1 MINQPRKPRQ
11 DKSNLNLIWIHRLS
25 MSFLY
30 LTPCWYSEDLPAG
43 SICVKISMLPWAG
56 QSRFTVHDLPNWINQ
71 SWPRDESEWW
81 SGSWDVTCVCVCVD
95 VDLTSCVCVCVS
107 ASHFVYVC
115 VYLLS
120 YACMYVECFL
130 ACVLKHDSSLVG
142 LHCTCRMYISVCVR
156 ACVLYHLHVCAGLPL
171 SDYRWYASH
180 AERTSVLRQGGYC
193 GRLDWWGLRVVYV
206 CEWVGWTWSFYRESA
221 LLRPSPY
228 DWCLM

>member
-1 MINQPRKPRQ
+1 
-11 DKSNLNLIWIHRLS
+11 

-81 SGSWDVTCVCVCVD
+81 SGSWDLTYVCVCVD

-115 VYLLS
+115 VYVFS
-120 YACMYVECFL
+120 YACMYMECFL

-142 LHCTCRMYISVCVR
+142 LHCTCWMYIFVC
-156 ACVLYHLHVCAGLPL
+156 
-171 SDYRWYASH
+171 
-180 AERTSVLRQGGYC
+180 
-193 GRLDWWGLRVVYV
+193 VYV
-206 CEWVGWTWSFYRESA
+206 CACERMRSISSPCVCRLAAVWLQMVCVTCWADKRTEAGGILWKAGLMGIEGCVCVWVGRVRWTWSFYRESA